1 MNDAELEEQFYY
13 YPNKMGRI
21 ILLAL
26 EDVIGR
32 NGVNAVLNLANLNH
46 LVNNYPPNN
55 FDRDFRFNYLG
66 GIHHALDTMYG
77 HYAGR
82 GLATRTGRAYFKHGL
97 REFGSVLGVSNLTFR
112 LLPLK
117 MKLKVSI
124 EAFAELFN
132 NHTDQIVRLEEKP
145 DMFYWHTELCPICWG
160 RKTDSPCCHLVVG
173 MLQESLF
180 WASGGK
186 HFMVEEVSC
195 IARGDT
201 TCTIHIDRH
210 PLD

>member
-1 MNDAELEEQFYY
+1 MIDAELEEQFYY

-26 EDVIGR
+26 EDVIGQ
-32 NGVNAVLNLANLNH
+32 NGVNAVLNLADLHH
-46 LVNNYPPNN
+46 LINNYPPNN
-55 FDRDFRFNYLG
+55 FDRDFSFSYLG

-77 HYAGR
+77 QRAGR

-97 REFGSVLGVSNLTFR
+97 REFGSVLGISNLTFR

-132 NHTDQIVRLEEKP
+132 SHTDQIIRLEEKP
-145 DMFYWHTELCPICWG
+145 DMFCWHTELCPICWG
-160 RKTDSPCCHLVVG
+160 RVTESPCCHLVVG

-180 WASGGK
+180 WVSGGK
-186 HFMVEEVSC
+186 HFMVEEVNC
-195 IARGDT
+195 VARGDP
-201 TCTIHIDRH
+201 TCSIQIDRH